1 MQGNRVEIDMLL
13 TDVVMT
19 GMSGRELAEA
29 LRSRNPDIKVVFQSG
44 YTDDMVVR
52 YGILHAEVAFLQKPF
67 TIDTLAKRIRDLLDE
82 R

>member
-1 MQGNRVEIDMLL
+1 L
-13 TDVVMT
+13 TEVIMP

-29 LRSRNPDIKVVFQSG
+29 FRALDPSIKVLFQSG

-52 YGILHAEVAFLQKPF
+52 HGILHAEAAFLQKPF
-67 TIDTLAKRIRDLLDE
+67 NIDALAKKIRDLLDQ

>member
-29 LRSRNPDIKVVFQSG
+29 LRSRNPDIKVLFQSG
-44 YTDDMVVR
+44 YTVN
-52 YGILHAEVAFLQKPF
+52 
-67 TIDTLAKRIRDLLDE
+67 
-82 R
+82 

>member
-1 MQGNRVEIDMLL
+1 MPPEVQVTSAPGM
-13 TDVVMT
+13 

-29 LRSRNPDIKVVFQSG
+29 LRSRNPDIKVLFQSG

-67 TIDTLAKRIRDLLDE
+67 TIDTLAKRIRDLLDQ